1 MTQCFSTRSE
11 RIYIYIFEIKILE
24 FHLFFFDLYFIAKKC
39 EVNNFNECLKTLCL
53 NIILK
58 ICFLFINYNGVRW
71 IDDREDKIGI

>member
-1 MTQCFSTRSE
+1 MKG
-11 RIYIYIFEIKILE
+11 YIYIFSRLKYWNSI
-24 FHLFFFDLYFIAKKC
+24 FFFFDLYFIAKEC